1 MSEREWDD
9 MQASPATAEALKHG
23 RRLTDKIL
31 IAFHH
36 ACDTRDIA
44 TAEDLLWT
52 LDRLIARPVLT
63 EGPDRRKIVET
74 FVDANYRLGDVKRRI
89 SSSLGERR

>member
-1 MSEREWDD
+1 MTELNWEE
-9 MQASPATAEALKHG
+9 MQASPATAEALKYG

-36 ACDTRDIA
+36 ACDKQDILA
-44 TAEDLLWT
+44 AEDLLWT

-74 FVDANYRLGDVKRRI
+74 FVDANYRLGDIKRHAAR
-89 SSSLGERR
+89 GA